1 MTRRAARHAV
11 RVAPMFQAEASMR
24 EAMARLAEVTGVI
37 ARAGLWVAG
46 IGLVLMTAFVFAQ
59 VFYRYVI
66 GHSLFWAEPASVM
79 LMGWFIFLGAAVG
92 VKEGY
97 HLSFDVG
104 LMVMPEAWRPWFH
117 SLSDLVV
124 VAFGFGMSWFGVQL
138 AAKAASGV
146 IPGLGI
152 SRIWDFAPLIAGGVL
167 LILFSIERILRRAAG
182 LKTARFGDMDDAA
195 DGVVDGHADG
205 PDGEDMLDRH
215 RHHGSGN

>member
-1 MTRRAARHAV
+1 
-11 RVAPMFQAEASMR
+11 MR
-24 EAMARLAEVTGVI
+24 DAMLNMARLTGWL
-37 ARAGLWVAG
+37 ARLGLWVAG

-59 VFYRYVI
+59 VFYRYVM
-66 GHSLFWAEPASVM
+66 GTSLFWAEPASVM

-104 LMVMPEAWRPWFH
+104 LYLVPEWMRPWFH

-124 VAFGFGMSWFGVQL
+124 AAFGFGMSFYGWQL
-138 AAKAASGV
+138 AAKVVSGV

-152 SRIWDFAPLIAGGVL
+152 SRLWDFAPVIGGGVL
-167 LILFSIERILRRAAG
+167 LVLFSVERILRRAAG

-195 DGVVDGHADG
+195 DGAVDGHADG
-205 PDGEDMLDRH
+205 PMAEAMLEDSIPGGR
-215 RHHGSGN
+215 GK

>member
-1 MTRRAARHAV
+1 
-11 RVAPMFQAEASMR
+11 MR
-24 EAMARLAEVTGVI
+24 DGLLKLAEVTGWI

-66 GHSLFWAEPASVM
+66 GSSLFWAEPASVM
-79 LMGWFIFLGAAVG
+79 LMGWFIFIGAAVG

-104 LMVMPEAWRPWFH
+104 LMIVPDSWRPWFH

-124 VAFGFGMSWFGVQL
+124 AAFGFGMGWYGWQL
-138 AAKAASGV
+138 AAKASTGV

-152 SRIWDFAPLIAGGVL
+152 SRIWDFAPVIGGGAL
-167 LILFSIERILRRAAG
+167 LVLFSVERILRRAAG
-182 LKTARFGDMDDAA
+182 LRTVRFGDMDDAA
-195 DGVVDGHADG
+195 DGVVDAHADG
-205 PDGEDMLDRH
+205 VAAEAALTLHHRDRD
-215 RHHGSGN
+215 

>member
-1 MTRRAARHAV
+1 
-11 RVAPMFQAEASMR
+11 MR
-24 EAMARLAEVTGVI
+24 DTMLSLARLTGGL
-37 ARAGLWVAG
+37 ARIGLWVAG

-66 GHSLFWAEPASVM
+66 GSSLFWAEPASVM

-104 LMVMPEAWRPWFH
+104 LYLVPERARPWFH

-124 VAFGFGMSWFGVQL
+124 AAFGFGMAWYGWQL
-138 AAKAASGV
+138 AAKVVSGV

-152 SRIWDFAPLIAGGVL
+152 SRLWDFAPVIGGGVL
-167 LILFSIERILRRAAG
+167 LVLFSAERILRRAAG
-182 LKTARFGDMDDAA
+182 LKTARFGDMDEDT
-195 DGVVDGHADG
+195 DSVLDGHADG
-205 PDGEDMLDRH
+205 PAAEKSLHLNHHDR
-215 RHHGSGN
+215 G

>member
-1 MTRRAARHAV
+1 
-11 RVAPMFQAEASMR
+11 MR
-24 EAMARLAEVTGVI
+24 DNMERLARLTGGLARI
-37 ARAGLWVAG
+37 ALWVAG

-59 VFYRYVI
+59 VFYRYII

-104 LMVMPEAWRPWFH
+104 LLLVPEWMRPWFH

-124 VAFGFGMSWFGVQL
+124 AAFGFGMSYYGWQL
-138 AAKAASGV
+138 AAKAAGGD

-152 SRIWDFAPLIAGGVL
+152 SRLWDFAPVIAGGLL
-167 LILFSIERILRRAAG
+167 LILFSFERIFRRAAG

-195 DGVVDGHADG
+195 DGAVDGHADG
-205 PDGEDMLDRH
+205 PRAEAMLHQPARKD
-215 RHHGSGN
+215 

>member
-1 MTRRAARHAV
+1 
-11 RVAPMFQAEASMR
+11 MR
-24 EAMARLAEVTGVI
+24 DGMLKLAELTGWI

-66 GHSLFWAEPASVM
+66 GSSLFWAEPASVM
-79 LMGWFIFLGAAVG
+79 LMGWFIFIGAAVG

-104 LMVMPEAWRPWFH
+104 LMLVPDSWRPWFH

-124 VAFGFGMSWFGVQL
+124 AAFGFGMSWYGWQL

-152 SRIWDFAPLIAGGVL
+152 SRIWDFAPVIGGGVL
-167 LILFSIERILRRAAG
+167 LILFSAERILRRAAG
-182 LKTARFGDMDDAA
+182 LKTVRFGELDDAA
-195 DGVVDGHADG
+195 DGLIDAHAQG
-205 PDGEDMLDRH
+205 PEARDMLNT
-215 RHHGSGN
+215 HHDKG